1 MTYFKK
7 MFSFLRPYMVLFSIG
22 AILSNSQSFVF
33 SFAIGLTG
41 SNIIAGAISGSARE
55 IVTGTAIAL
64 GALVALLYLVGL
76 GRYIYARAS
85 LSAQMDLKQRLFSS
99 FMKRGLEANQS
110 SHSGEG
116 IAAINTDAD
125 KASEIYGSALFSFLT
140 PVITGVFSS
149 VTLFIIDWR
158 MGLAAIG
165 LGLFAYFAQSRLVK
179 SSGKIGKGRLV
190 ANAEAVKEMSNI
202 FQGAIAIRAFNMQ
215 DKALTS
221 ASSKMN
227 EIKILDFRRA
237 IISMWQRLFT
247 SIQGWLALVTTFGFG
262 GWLVATGRL
271 DFPALLLAL
280 PLLEGISTH
289 MGNVGK
295 ALADMQPP
303 LEAAKRIFSII
314 DSAPVSEDKGS
325 MEFDGAAL
333 RIKELNF
340 KYQNAEQNTLID
352 IDLSINIGEMVAFVG
367 PSGSGKST
375 ILRVIVGFYEREH
388 LGMTLGGTSSEAASI
403 TAWRKNFAYVDQS
416 CKLFDM
422 SIKENIAMG
431 RKGDVDDA
439 DIVTA
444 AKQAFAHDFIE
455 LLDEKYNTPCGE
467 KGASISGGQKQ
478 RVAIARAL
486 IKGSPIL
493 VFDEATSALDADSER
508 YVMDTIESLRR
519 DHTIL
524 ITTHNLKNITTA
536 DKIVVLNEGRI
547 VEAGKH
553 DALMAMKGLYYDLA
567 VGDKL

>member
-1 MTYFKK
+1 MIYFKK
-7 MFSFLRPYMVLFSIG
+7 MFSFIRPYMLPFSIG
-22 AILSNSQSFVF
+22 AVLNNSQSFAF
-33 SFAIGLTG
+33 SFVIGLTG
-41 SNIIAGAISGSARE
+41 SNIIAGAIAGSTQE
-55 IVTGTAIAL
+55 IVTGTVIAI
-64 GALVALLYLVGL
+64 GALVALLSLVGL
-76 GRYIYARAS
+76 GRYLYSRAV

-99 FMKRGLEANQS
+99 FMNRGLEASQS

-125 KASEIYGSALFSFLT
+125 NASKIYGSALFSFLT

-165 LGLFAYFAQSRLVK
+165 LGSFAYFTQSRFVK
-179 SSGKIGKGRLV
+179 SSGKTGKYRLA

-202 FQGAIAIRAFNMQ
+202 FQGAMPIRAFNMH
-215 DKALTS
+215 DKALAS
-221 ASSKMN
+221 ASIKMN
-227 EIKILDFRRA
+227 ELKILDFRRA
-237 IISMWQRLFT
+237 FISMWQRLFT

-262 GWLVATGRL
+262 GWLVATGQL

-280 PLLEGISTH
+280 PLFEAISNH
-289 MGNVGK
+289 MGNIGK

-303 LEAAKRIFSII
+303 LEAARRIFSII
-314 DSAPVSEDKGS
+314 DSAPVSEEKGS
-325 MEFDGAAL
+325 MEFDGATL
-333 RIKELNF
+333 RIKALNF
-340 KYQNAEQNTLID
+340 RYQNAEQDTLLD
-352 IDLSINIGEMVAFVG
+352 IDLNINIGEMVAFVG

-388 LGMTLGGTSSEAASI
+388 LGMTLGGTSSETASI
-403 TAWRKNFAYVDQS
+403 AAWRKNFSYVDQS

-422 SIKENIAMG
+422 TIRENIAMG
-431 RKGDVDDA
+431 RKGDVGDA
-439 DIVTA
+439 DIVAA

-455 LLDEKYNTPCGE
+455 ELDEQYNTPCGE
-467 KGASISGGQKQ
+467 KGALISGGQKQ

-508 YVMDTIESLRR
+508 FVMDTIESLRR
-519 DHTIL
+519 NHTIL

-547 VEAGKH
+547 VETGKH
-553 DALMAMKGLYYDLA
+553 DELMAMKGLYYDLIA
-567 VGDKL
+567 GDKL

>member
-1 MTYFKK
+1 MIYFKK
-7 MFSFLRPYMVLFSIG
+7 MFSFIRPYMLLYSIG
-22 AILSNSQSFVF
+22 AVLSNSQSFAF
-33 SFAIGLTG
+33 SFVIGLTG
-41 SNIIAGAISGSARE
+41 SNIIAGAIAGSIKE
-55 IVTGTAIAL
+55 IVTGTMIAL
-64 GALVALLYLVGL
+64 GALVVLLSLVGL
-76 GRYIYARAS
+76 GRYLYSSAR
-85 LSAQMDLKQRLFSS
+85 LSAQMDLKQKLFRS
-99 FMKRGLEANQS
+99 FMKRGLEASQS

-125 KASEIYGSALFSFLT
+125 NASDIYGSALFSFLT
-140 PVITGVFSS
+140 PIITGVFSS
-149 VTLFIIDWR
+149 VALFIIDWR

-165 LGLFAYFAQSRLVK
+165 LGLFAYFTQSRFVK
-179 SSGKIGKGRLV
+179 SSGKIGKDRLV

-202 FQGAIAIRAFNMQ
+202 FQGAIPIRVFNQQ
-215 DKALTS
+215 DKALAS
-221 ASSKMN
+221 ASKKMN

-237 IISMWQRLFT
+237 FISMWQRLFT

-262 GWLVATGRL
+262 GWLVATGQL

-280 PLLEGISTH
+280 PLFEGISNH
-289 MGNVGK
+289 MGNIGK

-314 DSAPVSEDKGS
+314 DSVPVSEDKGS
-325 MEFDGAAL
+325 MEFDGTTL
-333 RIKELNF
+333 RIKALNF
-340 KYQNAEQNTLID
+340 RYQNAEQDTLLD
-352 IDLSINIGEMVAFVG
+352 IDLNINIGEMVAFVG

-388 LGMTLGGTSSEAASI
+388 LGMTLGGTSSEAVSI
-403 TAWRKNFAYVDQS
+403 TAWRKNFSYVDQS

-422 SIKENIAMG
+422 TIKENIAMG

-439 DIVTA
+439 EIVTA

-455 LLDEKYNTPCGE
+455 ELDEQYNTPCGE
-467 KGASISGGQKQ
+467 KGALISGGQKQ

-508 YVMDTIESLRR
+508 FVMDTIESLRSN
-519 DHTIL
+519 HTIL

-547 VEAGKH
+547 VESGKH
-553 DALMAMKGLYYDLA
+553 DALMAKKGLYYDLV